1 MNTSTSP
8 ITMKWIDWF
17 NRTWLGIFTLKVVL
31 MIILEKCFLYGS
43 ILVYILSLFIL
54 IATKVLLG
62 TTIFK
67 RKVWFYLYIFGLS
80 IFLIKINI
88 NINKRINYKEFCSK
102 EYSLVLERKHLNHY
116 EIINTNPLNNN
127 LCGTI
132 VRLDKH
138 AKYDD
143 KLTRVSCQL
152 VSVDSTILLKN
163 VRVYKFYKGFWGTI
177 KSFLTE
183 RFPNNPHGNLACAII
198 LGDSR
203 FIKHS
208 EIKSFQEA
216 GVLHLFAV
224 SGLHVG
230 FMYILVRQVCSIL
243 FLKNIFCEI
252 LGILSAGIYVMV
264 VGFPDSAIRA
274 WLMLFLFLLF
284 SMLKRKKNSMN
295 SLLVSGLIILFIE
308 GESLFSVGFQMSYTI
323 VTGIVWVFKSN
334 TTKGFNK
341 SLFSNCL
348 SIFKLT
354 ITCSFASSLLLIDYF
369 NHFPA
374 FSFITNFL
382 LQPIIFLFF
391 SISFFS
397 IIIHIDILFYILE
410 CIQLYVFWICDYFA
424 TINAK
429 LVGVIALDLHNSIHL
444 ILFASFLFSY
454 HLKLNLN
461 HRFLIISS
469 FYILTFFVFVILP
482 I

>member
-8 ITMKWIDWF
+8 ITIKWIDWF
-17 NRTWLGIFTLKVVL
+17 NRTWLGIFSLKIIL

-43 ILVYILSLFIL
+43 ILVYILSLLLL
-54 IATKVLLG
+54 IVIKVLLG
-62 TTIFK
+62 TSIIK
-67 RKVWFYLYIFGLS
+67 RRTWFYLYIFGLS
-80 IFLIKINI
+80 IFLVNINI
-88 NINKRINYKEFCSK
+88 NINKNVYSKKFCLK
-102 EYSLVLERKHLNHY
+102 DYTLVLERKHQEHY
-116 EIINTNPLNNN
+116 EIINSYPKNNN
-127 LCGTI
+127 ILGTI
-132 VRLDKH
+132 IRLDKYS
-138 AKYDD
+138 KNDD
-143 KLTRVSCQL
+143 KLIRVSCQL
-152 VSVDSTILLKN
+152 ISKNSTILLKN
-163 VRVYKFYKGFWGTI
+163 IRIYKSFTGFGCTI
-177 KSFLTE
+177 KDYLTE

-198 LGDSR
+198 LGDSSL
-203 FIKHS
+203 IEKS

-243 FLKNIFCEI
+243 FLKNKFCEL

-284 SMLKRKKNSMN
+284 SMLQRKKNSMN

-308 GESLFSVGFQMSYTI
+308 SESLFSVGFQMSYTI

-341 SLFSNCL
+341 GLSSYCL

-354 ITCSFASSLLLIDYF
+354 ITCAFASSFLLIDYF

-397 IIIHIDILFYILE
+397 IIIHTDLLSSILE
-410 CIQLYVFWICDYFA
+410 YIQLYVNWVCDYFA
-424 TINAK
+424 TINSNI
-429 LVGVIALDLHNSIHL
+429 VGVIALDMHNSIHL
-444 ILFASFLFSY
+444 ILFSSFIFSY
-454 HLKLNLN
+454 HFKFNLN
-461 HRFLIISS
+461 NRFLIISS
-469 FYILTFFVFVILP
+469 FYILTFLVFVILP

>member
-80 IFLIKINI
+80 IFLINIII

-132 VRLDKH
+132 VRLNKH
-138 AKYDD
+138 SKYDD
-143 KLTRVSCQL
+143 KLVSVSYQL
-152 VSVDSTILLKN
+152 VSSDSTILLKN
-163 VRVYKFYKGFWGTI
+163 VRVYKFYKGLWGTI

-203 FIKHS
+203 LIKHS

-284 SMLKRKKNSMN
+284 SMLQRKKNSMN
-295 SLLVSGLIILFIE
+295 SLLVSGLIILFID

-341 SLFSNCL
+341 SLFSYCL

-397 IIIHIDILFYILE
+397 IFIHINILSYILE
-410 CIQLYVFWICDYFA
+410 YIQLYVFWIFYYFA

-429 LVGVIALDLHNSIHL
+429 LVSVIALDLHNSIHL

-461 HRFLIISS
+461 HRFLIISL

>member
-1 MNTSTSP
+1 
-8 ITMKWIDWF
+8 
-17 NRTWLGIFTLKVVL
+17 
-31 MIILEKCFLYGS
+31 
-43 ILVYILSLFIL
+43 L
-54 IATKVLLG
+54 I
-62 TTIFK
+62 
-67 RKVWFYLYIFGLS
+67 S
-80 IFLIKINI
+80 
-88 NINKRINYKEFCSK
+88 
-102 EYSLVLERKHLNHY
+102 
-116 EIINTNPLNNN
+116 
-127 LCGTI
+127 
-132 VRLDKH
+132 
-138 AKYDD
+138 
-143 KLTRVSCQL
+143 VSCQL
-152 VSVDSTILLKN
+152 VSSDSTILLKN
-163 VRVYKFYKGFWGTI
+163 VRVYKFYKGLWGTI

-203 FIKHS
+203 LIKQS
-208 EIKSFQEA
+208 EIISFQEA

-284 SMLKRKKNSMN
+284 SMLQRKKNSMN

-341 SLFSNCL
+341 SLFSYCL

-397 IIIHIDILFYILE
+397 IFIHINILSYILE
-410 CIQLYVFWICDYFA
+410 YIQLYVFWICDYFA
-424 TINAK
+424 NINANI
-429 LVGVIALDLHNSIHL
+429 VGVIALDLHNSIHL

-454 HLKLNLN
+454 HLRLNLN

>member
-17 NRTWLGIFTLKVVL
+17 NRTWLGIFTLKIVL

-43 ILVYILSLFIL
+43 IVVYILSLFLL
-54 IATKVLLG
+54 IVTKALLG
-62 TTIFK
+62 ASIVQ
-67 RKVWFYLYIFGLS
+67 RKTWLYLYIFGLS
-80 IFLIKINI
+80 IFLININI
-88 NINKRINYKEFCSK
+88 NINKNIFYEESLSK
-102 EYSLVLERKHLNHY
+102 EYTLVLEKKHLNHY
-116 EIINTNPLNNN
+116 VIINTKPINNN
-127 LCGTI
+127 LFGTL
-132 VRLDKH
+132 VRLDNN
-138 AKYDD
+138 AKNDD
-143 KLTRVSCQL
+143 RLIRVSCQL
-152 VSVDSTILLKN
+152 VSTDSTILLKN
-163 VRVYKFYKGFWGTI
+163 ARVYKFYKGFWCTI
-177 KSFLTE
+177 KDFLIE
-183 RFPNNPHGNLACAII
+183 RFPNNPHGTLACAII

-203 FIKHS
+203 LIEKS
-208 EIKSFQEA
+208 EIKLFQQA

-230 FMYILVRQVCSIL
+230 FMYILVRQICSIL
-243 FLKNIFCEI
+243 LFKKICCEL
-252 LGILSAGIYVMV
+252 LGIVSAGIYVLV

-284 SMLKRKKNSMN
+284 SMLQRKRNSMN

-308 GESLFSVGFQMSYTI
+308 SESLFSVGFQMSYTI
-323 VTGIVWVFKSN
+323 VTGIIWVFKSY
-334 TTKGFNK
+334 TTKSFNK
-341 SLFSNCL
+341 CLFSYCL
-348 SIFKLT
+348 SIFKLC

-397 IIIHIDILFYILE
+397 IIIHINLLYSILE
-410 CIQLYVFWICDYFA
+410 YIQLYVIWICDLFA
-424 TINAK
+424 TINASV
-429 LVGVIALDLHNSIHL
+429 VGLIALDVHNSIHL
-444 ILFASFLFSY
+444 ILFTSFLFSY
-454 HLKLNLN
+454 HLKLSLN

>member
-8 ITMKWIDWF
+8 ITMKWIDWL
-17 NRTWLGIFTLKVVL
+17 NRTWLGIFTLKIVL
-31 MIILEKCFLYGS
+31 MIILEKCFLSGS
-43 ILVYILSLFIL
+43 ILVYILSLFLL

-62 TTIFK
+62 TSIFK
-67 RKVWFYLYIFGLS
+67 RKKWFYLYIAGLS
-80 IFLIKINI
+80 IFLININI
-88 NINKRINYKEFCSK
+88 NINKRIYYKEFCSK
-102 EYSLVLERKHLNHY
+102 EYSLVLERKHQNLY
-116 EIINTNPLNNN
+116 EIINAKPINNN
-127 LCGTI
+127 LFGAI
-132 VRLDKH
+132 VRLDKN

-143 KLTRVSCQL
+143 KLIKVSCQL
-152 VSVDSTILLKN
+152 VSTDSTILLEN
-163 VRVYKFYKGFWGTI
+163 ARVYKFYKGFWCTI
-177 KSFLTE
+177 KDFLTE
-183 RFPNNPHGNLACAII
+183 RFPNNSHGALACAII

-203 FIKHS
+203 LIEHS

-243 FLKNIFCEI
+243 FFKNIFCEI

-284 SMLKRKKNSMN
+284 SMFQRKKNSMN
-295 SLLVSGLIILFIE
+295 SLLVSGLVILFIE
-308 GESLFSVGFQMSYTI
+308 SESLFSVGFQMSYTI

-341 SLFSNCL
+341 GLFSYCL

-354 ITCSFASSLLLIDYF
+354 ITCSFVSSLLLIDYF

-374 FSFITNFL
+374 FSFIANFL
-382 LQPIIFLFF
+382 LQPVIFLFF

-397 IIIHIDILFYILE
+397 IIIHVNILYYILE
-410 CIQLYVFWICDYFA
+410 YIQSYVSWVCDYFA

-429 LVGVIALDLHNSIHL
+429 FVGVIALDLHNSIHL

-482 I
+482 T

>member
-17 NRTWLGIFTLKVVL
+17 NRTWLGLFTLKIVL

-43 ILVYILSLFIL
+43 ILVYILSLFLL

-62 TTIFK
+62 TSIFK
-67 RKVWFYLYIFGLS
+67 RKTWFYLYIVGLS
-80 IFLIKINI
+80 IFLININI
-88 NINKRINYKEFCSK
+88 SINKRIYYKEFCSK
-102 EYSLVLERKHLNHY
+102 EYSLVLERKHNNLY
-116 EIINTNPLNNN
+116 EIINSNPINNN

-143 KLTRVSCQL
+143 KLISVSCQL
-152 VSVDSTILLKN
+152 VSSDSTILLKN
-163 VRVYKFYKGFWGTI
+163 ARVYNSSKGFWGTI
-177 KSFLTE
+177 KDFLTE
-183 RFPNNPHGNLACAII
+183 RFPNNSHGTLACAII

-203 FIKHS
+203 LIEQS

-243 FLKNIFCEI
+243 FFKNIFCEI

-284 SMLKRKKNSMN
+284 SMLQRKKNSMN
-295 SLLVSGLIILFIE
+295 SLLVSGLIILFID

-341 SLFSNCL
+341 SLFSYCL

-397 IIIHIDILFYILE
+397 IFIHINILSYILE
-410 CIQLYVFWICDYFA
+410 YIQLYVFWICDYFA
-424 TINAK
+424 TINSK

>member
-8 ITMKWIDWF
+8 ISTKWIDWF

-62 TTIFK
+62 TSIFK

-80 IFLIKINI
+80 IFLINIII
-88 NINKRINYKEFCSK
+88 NINKIINYKEFCSK

-183 RFPNNPHGNLACAII
+183 RFPNKPHGNLACAII

-252 LGILSAGIYVMV
+252 LGILSAGIYVLV

-284 SMLKRKKNSMN
+284 SMLQRKKNSMN
-295 SLLVSGLIILFIE
+295 SLLVSGLIILFID
-308 GESLFSVGFQMSYTI
+308 GESLFSVGFQMSFTI

-341 SLFSNCL
+341 SLFSYCL

-397 IIIHIDILFYILE
+397 IFIHINILSYILE
-410 CIQLYVFWICDYFA
+410 YIQLYVFWICDYFA

>member
-62 TTIFK
+62 KSIFK

-80 IFLIKINI
+80 IFLINIII

-116 EIINTNPLNNN
+116 EVINANPLNNN

-203 FIKHS
+203 LIKHS
-208 EIKSFQEA
+208 EIKLFQEA

-284 SMLKRKKNSMN
+284 SMLRRKKMKDAC
-295 SLLVSGLIILFIE
+295 LLE
-308 GESLFSVGFQMSYTI
+308 
-323 VTGIVWVFKSN
+323 
-334 TTKGFNK
+334 
-341 SLFSNCL
+341 
-348 SIFKLT
+348 
-354 ITCSFASSLLLIDYF
+354 
-369 NHFPA
+369 
-374 FSFITNFL
+374 
-382 LQPIIFLFF
+382 
-391 SISFFS
+391 
-397 IIIHIDILFYILE
+397 
-410 CIQLYVFWICDYFA
+410 
-424 TINAK
+424 
-429 LVGVIALDLHNSIHL
+429 
-444 ILFASFLFSY
+444 
-454 HLKLNLN
+454 
-461 HRFLIISS
+461 
-469 FYILTFFVFVILP
+469 
-482 I
+482 

>member
-80 IFLIKINI
+80 IFLINIII

-152 VSVDSTILLKN
+152 VSIDSTILLKN
-163 VRVYKFYKGFWGTI
+163 VRIYKFYKGFWGTI

-243 FLKNIFCEI
+243 FLKNIFCQI

-264 VGFPDSAIRA
+264 VGLPDSAIRA

-284 SMLKRKKNSMN
+284 SMLQRKKNSMN
-295 SLLVSGLIILFIE
+295 SLLISGLVILFIE
-308 GESLFSVGFQMSYTI
+308 VESLFSVGFQMSYTI

-341 SLFSNCL
+341 SLFSYCL

-397 IIIHIDILFYILE
+397 IFIHINILSYILE
-410 CIQLYVFWICDYFA
+410 YIQSYVFWICDYFA

-469 FYILTFFVFVILP
+469 FYILTFYVFVILP

>member
-43 ILVYILSLFIL
+43 ILVYILSLFIH

-80 IFLIKINI
+80 IFLINIII

-284 SMLKRKKNSMN
+284 SMLQRKKNSMN

-341 SLFSNCL
+341 SLFSYCL

-397 IIIHIDILFYILE
+397 IFIHINILSYILE
-410 CIQLYVFWICDYFA
+410 YIQLYLFWICDYFA

-429 LVGVIALDLHNSIHL
+429 FVGVIALDLHNSIHI